1 MTDEFRNND
10 RPDAEELTTQDLV
23 DASRR
28 RVLKISDEAKS
39 ITNQGRA
46 EYQSDARPSE
56 FDATEYREGDSRT
69 IDMTT
74 ADQAAVVRAG
84 GGTAVAARAKLEE
97 EAGPLFP
104 PQEANDLRARW
115 DSVQGRFVDEP
126 RKAVEDA
133 DVLIA
138 TTMKRLAEIFAA
150 ERQKLEQ
157 QWDRGGDVSTEDL
170 RLGLRRYRSFFTRLL
185 KV

>member
-1 MTDEFRNND
+1 MTDEFEKNA

-23 DASRR
+23 EASRR
-28 RVLKISDEAKS
+28 QVLRIPAEPPA
-39 ITNQGRA
+39 TNQARA
-46 EYQSDARPSE
+46 DYQWDARPSE
-56 FDATEYREGDSRT
+56 LRAADSLDGDSRT
-69 IDMTT
+69 IDMDV
-74 ADQAAVVRAG
+74 ADQPAVVSAG
-84 GGTAVAARAKLEE
+84 GRTAAAARVKLEE
-97 EAGPLFP
+97 EVGPLFP

-138 TTMKRLAEIFAA
+138 ATMKRLAEIFAA

>member
-1 MTDEFRNND
+1 MN
-10 RPDAEELTTQDLV
+10 V
-23 DASRR
+23 
-28 RVLKISDEAKS
+28 
-39 ITNQGRA
+39 
-46 EYQSDARPSE
+46 
-56 FDATEYREGDSRT
+56 
-69 IDMTT
+69 
-74 ADQAAVVRAG
+74 ADQRSADQPTAVRAA
-84 GGTAVAARAKLEE
+84 GGTAAAARAKMEE
-97 EAGPLFP
+97 EVGPLFP
-104 PQEANDLRARW
+104 PQEANDLRSRW
-115 DSVQGRFVDEP
+115 DDVQGRFVDEP

-157 QWDRGGDVSTEDL
+157 QWDRGDDVSTEDL

>member
-1 MTDEFRNND
+1 MDV
-10 RPDAEELTTQDLV
+10 A
-23 DASRR
+23 
-28 RVLKISDEAKS
+28 
-39 ITNQGRA
+39 NQ
-46 EYQSDARPSE
+46 P
-56 FDATEYREGDSRT
+56 
-69 IDMTT
+69 
-74 ADQAAVVRAG
+74 AVVNAG
-84 GGTAVAARAKLEE
+84 GGSAAAARVKLEE

-104 PQEANDLRARW
+104 PQEANDLRSRW

-138 TTMKRLAEIFAA
+138 STMKRLAEIFAA

>member
-1 MTDEFRNND
+1 
-10 RPDAEELTTQDLV
+10 LTTQDLV
-23 DASRR
+23 EASRR
-28 RVLKISDEAKS
+28 QVLRIPAEPPAA
-39 ITNQGRA
+39 NQARA
-46 EYQSDARPSE
+46 DYQSDLRPSE
-56 FDATEYREGDSRT
+56 VRAVDYDGDSRT
-69 IDMTT
+69 IDVDV
-74 ADQAAVVRAG
+74 ANQPAVVNAG
-84 GGTAVAARAKLEE
+84 WNTAAAARAKLEE
-97 EAGPLFP
+97 ELGPLFP
-104 PQEANDLRARW
+104 PQEANDLRSRW

-138 TTMKRLAEIFAA
+138 STMKRLAEIFAA

>member
-1 MTDEFRNND
+1 MTDEFRNSA
-10 RPDAEELTTQDLV
+10 RPDGEDLTTQDLV

-28 RVLKISDEAKS
+28 RVLKPSDESPSA
-39 ITNQGRA
+39 TNQRRA
-46 EYQSDARPSE
+46 EYQPEAHRSE
-56 FDATEYREGDSRT
+56 LNSTEYREGDSRT
-69 IDMTT
+69 IDMDV
-74 ADQAAVVRAG
+74 ADQPNVVRAG

-126 RKAVEDA
+126 RQAVEDA

-157 QWDRGGDVSTEDL
+157 QWDRGDDVSTEDL